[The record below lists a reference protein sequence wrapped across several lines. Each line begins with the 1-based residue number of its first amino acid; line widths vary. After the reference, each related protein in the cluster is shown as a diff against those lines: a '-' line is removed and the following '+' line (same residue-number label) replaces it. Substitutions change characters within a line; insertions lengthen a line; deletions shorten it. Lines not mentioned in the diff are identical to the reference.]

1 VTTPRFSIRRRIQSF
16 RDAFRGIGV
25 LATQHNAW
33 VHALATLVVVAAGM
47 HFDVSRLDW
56 IALVLAITLVFV
68 TEALNTGLELLA
80 DAAVPERHPLVGKAK
95 DVAACAVLLSAVGAV
110 VIGALVFGPKLL

>member
-1 VTTPRFSIRRRIQSF
+1 VHTLA
-16 RDAFRGIGV
+16 AFI
-25 LATQHNAW
+25 
-33 VHALATLVVVAAGM
+33 VVAAGIY
-47 HFDVSRLDW
+47 FDVSRLDW

-95 DVAACAVLLSAVGAV
+95 DVAASAVLLSAVGAV

>member
-1 VTTPRFSIRRRIQSF
+1 VTTRRFSLLRRLQSF
-16 RDAFRGIGV
+16 RHALRGLGV

-33 VHALATLVVVAAGM
+33 VHALATLVVVAAGIK
-47 HFDVSRLDW
+47 FDVSRLDW
-56 IALVLAITLVFV
+56 IALVIAIALVFA

-80 DAAVPERHPLVGKAK
+80 DAAVPERHALVGKAK

-110 VIGALVFGPKLL
+110 VIAALVLVPKLL